1 MLILLFFKQNKRKND
16 KFVRIKKYQASP
28 SNRENKHKKKYC
40 KRNLIKNYGKTFSV
54 PFLILRIKIVP
65 FKLRIWFNLK
75 ILFKRFIE
83 VFIVEDFECFK
94 NFRFL
99 RNCTESITSKISRN
113 FSRKRTNILI
123 DCEINFHNDEIFHD
137 FLIT

>member
-83 VFIVEDFECFK
+83 VFIVEDFEWWLSKTFGFSETAPNQSHQK
-94 NFRFL
+94 FL
-99 RNCTESITSKISRN
+99 E
-113 FSRKRTNILI
+113 RTNILI